1 MITNPKS
8 RFDQHKATHPPGY
21 RYLLRGRRK
30 IDENR
35 KFKTCPGCP
44 PQPPDAAF
52 RDFHKDKARKN
63 NLSCVYYR
71 LFAGKGSSN
80 STETQKPSR
89 STVLPM
95 QIYIREH
102 MCILYIYVRVLSMF
116 LFHIHLHL
124 RVRLHTYAI
133 CTHMYT
139 IANANANTV
148 CIQIYIYRYTQSIIQ
163 HTRCIHI

>member
-80 STETQKPSR
+80 PTETQKPSR
-89 STVLPM
+89 STVLPGTEM
-95 QIYIREH
+95 MEPCRNLVGT
-102 MCILYIYVRVLSMF
+102 LYVCKWTYSRAGMHVYVP
-116 LFHIHLHL
+116 
-124 RVRLHTYAI
+124 A
-133 CTHMYT
+133 CP
-139 IANANANTV
+139 
-148 CIQIYIYRYTQSIIQ
+148 
-163 HTRCIHI
+163 